1 MNRNQYDTV
10 SNMYNKCM
18 DMTVPNILLLDGP
31 PGTGKS
37 RVITNLI
44 YQLVC
49 CERFK
54 PRIIVCASTN
64 AAVDIITERL
74 LGFRKRTKNKINIL
88 RFGIHSKMT
97 KAAQSISIDTKVKE
111 VLEENNKFRVQTL
124 NTHENNRDNL
134 LKKIAELSKNHSR
147 ASELEKCR
155 RDLNST
161 LSAIDKNIQSSKN
174 NPKDKK
180 EARLRLIQKAQII
193 CATVGSTYSLSR

>member
-1 MNRNQYDTV
+1 
-10 SNMYNKCM
+10 MYNKCI
-18 DMTVPNILLLDGP
+18 DLTVPNILLLDGP

-64 AAVDIITERL
+64 AAVDILTERL
-74 LGFRKRTKNKINIL
+74 LGLRKRAKKKFNIL
-88 RFGIHSKMT
+88 RFGIHARMT
-97 KAAQSISIDTKVKE
+97 KAAQSISIDTKVKV
-111 VLEENNKFRVQTL
+111 VLEDNNKFRMQTL

-134 LKKIAELSKNHSR
+134 LKKITELSKNPSK

-161 LSAIDKNIQSSKN
+161 LLAIDKNMQSSKN
-174 NPKDKK
+174 NHRDKK
-180 EARLRLIQKAQII
+180 EAKLRSIQKAQII
-193 CATVGSTYSLSR
+193 CSTVGSAYSLFR